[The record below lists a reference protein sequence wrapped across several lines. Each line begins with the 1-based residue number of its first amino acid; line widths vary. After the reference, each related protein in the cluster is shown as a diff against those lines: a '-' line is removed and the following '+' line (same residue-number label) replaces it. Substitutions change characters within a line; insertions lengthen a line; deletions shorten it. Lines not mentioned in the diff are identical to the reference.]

1 MTKRGRQLL
10 NIGVL
15 LLIVLG
21 VSGACMAML
30 EELPFIASIERW
42 LGDYRIAKLTPA
54 EPQDPNIVIIGI
66 TDETLAQFP
75 YRTPID
81 RHFLS
86 DLLKT
91 LEAKGVKGILLDV
104 LFDQPTEPEKDEEL
118 KKTIAELKVPIAISY
133 AHGYPLDDDQQEY
146 LDDYVPLALRGFANV
161 DTDKYDET
169 VRWIY
174 KGDKLPDGTYVPGV
188 AGRLYEQLTGKPAPR
203 TQTWLAYRGRPDL
216 ETEPFAEY
224 PAHGVKVVKPEWLKG
239 KVVTVGSDESLI
251 DRDRSPFAAV
261 LEGNKGKLPGV
272 EFHAYA
278 LAQLLDGRT
287 APEVGWQVDLA
298 VILFCAGGGVLMGR
312 IPMSVPLRVVSGVS
326 AVGFIAGGGFLAFH
340 YLYILLPIVT
350 PSMATGLSLWA
361 TDAYTGRQERDQKKF
376 IQAAF
381 SKYLSPALL
390 DEMVNDPTKLS
401 LDAKR
406 REMTFIFTD
415 VAGFTTISEKM
426 DARALSIV
434 LNEYFNGMCKII
446 FEHGGTV
453 DKFIGDAVFAIFNA
467 PKETEEHARNAVAC
481 ALKLDGFCYSFYQDQ
496 IARGRR
502 FGITR
507 IGVHCGWA
515 SVGNFGSDERF
526 EYTALGDAV
535 NTAARLEGLNKYF
548 GTRLCVSGGT
558 LGAVFD
564 LPHRPL
570 GLIVLKGKTEA
581 LEIVEP
587 LTEERSA
594 SAFMNSYREAY
605 ALLEKGDP
613 GAEPI
618 LRQLAQQEP
627 DDGAVK
633 LYLERI
639 ESGLMSNYIEMHDK

>member
-1 MTKRGRQLL
+1 MTKRGKQLL
-10 NIGVL
+10 NIGVY
-15 LLIVLG
+15 LLIVLA
-21 VSGACMAML
+21 VSASCMGML
-30 EELPFIASIERW
+30 VGLPFVASVERY
-42 LGDYRIAKLTPA
+42 LADYRIAYLTPP
-54 EPQDPNIVIIGI
+54 EPQDSGIIFIGI

-91 LEAKGVKGILLDV
+91 LEARGVKGVLLDV
-104 LFDQPTEPEKDEEL
+104 LLDQPTEEDKDAEF
-118 KKTIAELKVPIAISY
+118 KKTITEFKVPLAISY
-133 AHGYPLDDDQQEY
+133 ARGAPLDDDQQDYE
-146 LDDYVPLALRGFANV
+146 DDFVPLALRGFANIG
-161 DTDKYDET
+161 TDRIDET

-174 KGDKLPDGTYVPGV
+174 PGDKLPDGTFIPGV
-188 AGRLYEQLTGKPAPR
+188 AARLYEDLTGKQAPR
-203 TQTWLAYRGRPDL
+203 NQIWLRYRGRKDADAP
-216 ETEPFAEY
+216 PFPEY
-224 PAHGVKVVKPEWLKG
+224 PAHNIKVLNPDWFKDKIA
-239 KVVTVGSDESLI
+239 VVGADESLI
-251 DRDRSPFAAV
+251 DRYRSPFAARF
-261 LEGNKGKLPGV
+261 EGNLGKLPGAL
-272 EFHAYA
+272 FHAYG
-278 LAQLLDGRT
+278 LAQLLDGRQ
-287 APEVGWQVDLA
+287 APEVGWQSKLA
-298 VILFCAGGGVLMGR
+298 LILVCATVGVLLGR
-312 IPMSVPLRVVSGVS
+312 IPMGVPLRVGAGLLIVALIV
-326 AVGFIAGGGFLAFH
+326 GGGFEAFS
-340 YLYILLPIVT
+340 YFYILLPIVT
-350 PSMATGLSLWA
+350 PSLATGLALWA

-481 ALKLDGFCYSFYQDQ
+481 ALKLDGFCYSFYQEQ
-496 IARGRR
+496 IAKGRR

-558 LGAVFD
+558 LGAEFD

-587 LTEERSA
+587 LTDERSA
-594 SAFMNSYREAY
+594 SDFISSYRQAY